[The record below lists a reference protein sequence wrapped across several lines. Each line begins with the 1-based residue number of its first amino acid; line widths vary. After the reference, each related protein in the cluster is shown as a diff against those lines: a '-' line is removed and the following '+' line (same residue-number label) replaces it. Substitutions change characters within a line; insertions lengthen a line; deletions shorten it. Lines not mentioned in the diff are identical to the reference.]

1 MKGIFIFIS
10 LLFSVLNIS
19 SNNEQQWTVES
30 LKQYVDQRFNAIDKA
45 VEVAS
50 AATEKRFENTNEW
63 RKSYEDLIRN
73 MQGNYVSIKE
83 FESLKEKVENIKEDQ
98 DRIANI
104 KVGGNAVV
112 AYIISGVSVFVAMIS
127 IFVLISRKKELINK

>member
-50 AATEKRFENTNEW
+50 TATEKRFENTNEW

-112 AYIISGVSVFVAMIS
+112 AYIISGVSIFVAMIS